1 MLDRPAAE
9 ALRKFCAK
17 GMYLKGRGPYGE
29 HQHYVPPV
37 TIAPHMLMRAF
48 FLAN

>member
-17 GMYLKGRGPYGE
+17 GMYLKEEAPTASINIMC
-29 HQHYVPPV
+29 PP
-37 TIAPHMLMRAF
+37 
-48 FLAN
+48 